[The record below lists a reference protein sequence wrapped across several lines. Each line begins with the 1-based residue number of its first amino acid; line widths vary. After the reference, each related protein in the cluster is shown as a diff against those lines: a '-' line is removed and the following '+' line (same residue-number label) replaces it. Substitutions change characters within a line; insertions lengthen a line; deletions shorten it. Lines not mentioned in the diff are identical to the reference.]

1 MKLTPVP
8 PRVLKIAIMLAIVF
22 DALALLVMVDTTPI
36 MFTLFMFI
44 GQPLFAVALV
54 LLVAAQLFDLRTKG
68 LL

>member
-1 MKLTPVP
+1 MNLAPIS
-8 PRVLKIAIMLAIVF
+8 PRVLKIAVVLAMVF
-22 DALALLVMVDTTPI
+22 DLFALLVMVDTTPI

-54 LLVAAQLFDLRTKG
+54 LLLAAQLIDLRARD